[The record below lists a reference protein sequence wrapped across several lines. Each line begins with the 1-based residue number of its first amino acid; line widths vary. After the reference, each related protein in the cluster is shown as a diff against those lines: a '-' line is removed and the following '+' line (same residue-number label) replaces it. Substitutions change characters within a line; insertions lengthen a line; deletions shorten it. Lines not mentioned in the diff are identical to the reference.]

1 MTMSWTREQAR
12 ELVERVLSFSK
23 ASECEV
29 DVALRQDAHTRFA
42 ANDVTTAGS
51 VRTLTIGITS
61 GDGQRRGT
69 TSLSAADTTA
79 IRESVAKSEALM
91 AAARPNP
98 EYVEDI
104 GPQNYPE
111 IAAFDEE
118 TARSGAMVRREGVA
132 AALAVARAKGLAAAG
147 FFNNTARWEATGNK
161 KGNFGFERRTSASFS
176 TTMRT
181 PDGTGSGYAE
191 HQAVQIGAVPARE
204 LSAVAARKAETSAH
218 PRALEPGRYTVILE
232 PLAADDLLGGIGFAL
247 SMRTA
252 DEGRSF
258 LSRPGGGTRVGEKI
272 FAESVTLRTDPFDPR
287 IPGAPWANSNLPTRK
302 VTWVENGVL
311 RELAIDR
318 YWARKAGRAPVPPPT
333 NLILEGGSGTL
344 EDLIAG
350 AERALLVT
358 RFWYI
363 RMVNPQDLVMTGLTR
378 DGVWLI
384 ENGKIAHPV
393 NNFRFNDSPVNLL
406 RNVEAMS
413 APAASGTRALPAIRA
428 RDFLFTSKSDAV

>member
-29 DVALRQDAHTRFA
+29 DVALRQNAHTRFA

-61 GDGQRRGT
+61 GDGRRRGS
-69 TSLSAADTTA
+69 TSVSAADTTA
-79 IRESVAKSEALM
+79 IKEAVARSEALM
-91 AAARPNP
+91 QAARPNP

-104 GPQNYPE
+104 GPQTYPE
-111 IAAFDEE
+111 IPAFDDE
-118 TARSGAMVRREGVA
+118 TARSGALVRRDGVA
-132 AALAVARAKGLAAAG
+132 AALAVAREKGLDAAG
-147 FFNNTARWEATGNK
+147 FFDNGASWSATGNK
-161 KGNFGFERRTSASFS
+161 KGNFGFQRRTSASFS

-181 PDGTGSGYAE
+181 RDGTGSGYAE
-191 HQAVQIGAVPARE
+191 HQAVQISAVPARE
-204 LSAVAARKAETSAH
+204 LSAVAARKGETSAH
-218 PRALEPGRYTVILE
+218 PRPLEPGRYTVILE
-232 PLAADDLLGGIGFAL
+232 PQAVDDLLGNLGFAL
-247 SMRTA
+247 AMRTA

-258 LSRPGGGTRVGEKI
+258 LGRPGGGTRVGEKI
-272 FAESVTLRTDPFDPR
+272 FAESVTLHTDPFDPR
-287 IPGAPWANSNLPTRK
+287 IPGVPWTGGSLPTRK

-311 RELAIDR
+311 KELMVDR
-318 YWARKAGRAPVPPPT
+318 YWAKKTGRAPVPGPS

-344 EDLIAG
+344 DDLIAG

-363 RMVNPQDLVMTGLTR
+363 RMVNRQDLVVTGLTR
-378 DGVWLI
+378 DGVWLV

-413 APAASGTRALPAIRA
+413 APVASGSRALPAIRA